1 MFSEF
6 SEPYLYYFLIVSFC
20 AHMQLRMLKSPTL
33 PPGGFYLFTWIGG
46 LGTLARIVFLILGFW
61 FMPDWWHPITLF
73 LMGLATSIIP
83 IPDKIGAILGVV
95 AVPLFSVLMY
105 LDLFGVI

>member
-1 MFSEF
+1 MF
-6 SEPYLYYFLIVSFC
+6 SEPYLYYFLIVSFL
-20 AHMQLRMLKSPTL
+20 AHLQLRMLKSPVL
-33 PPGGFYLFTWIGG
+33 PPAGLYLFTWIGG

-61 FMPDWWHPITLF
+61 FMADWWHPITLF

-83 IPDKIGAILGVV
+83 IPDKIGAILGAV

-105 LDLFGVI
+105 LDLFGMI